1 MSLSQQLWLCYY
13 AVHLRNE
20 VLLIEVESLISKKQK
35 KTQRIKNAAI
45 SVLLENWPTAVFL
58 L

>member
-20 VLLIEVESLISKKQK
+20 VLLIEVESLKKKENTKDQK
-35 KTQRIKNAAI
+35 CRNKCATRKLAHC
-45 SVLLENWPTAVFL
+45 SFYTVVV
-58 L
+58 